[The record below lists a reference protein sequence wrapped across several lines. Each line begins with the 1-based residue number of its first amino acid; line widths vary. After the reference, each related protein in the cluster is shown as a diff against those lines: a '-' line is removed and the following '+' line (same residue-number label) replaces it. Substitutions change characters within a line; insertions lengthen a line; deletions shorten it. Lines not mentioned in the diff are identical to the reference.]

1 VDQTSEL
8 DIYARGAWLFDQEF
22 YLARYHDLTPER
34 LAEAGFASAL
44 DHFRRAGDQARRS
57 PSLFFDPAFYLA
69 QLPEAE
75 AAEAAPAPFRHF
87 VAAIEAGE
95 TERQTSPYFDPAA
108 YHARYHVPP
117 GTGALYNYFAND
129 TPTEFDPLPEFSERY
144 YIARYPDI
152 AAAVESGKLR
162 CGYRH
167 FVTHGVFEQR
177 RPSRDLDLAW
187 YVANNPQVAQD
198 LKVGHARDAFAH
210 FLTIGRKLGFPTKPF
225 DELPSEAHAATLW
238 RVRAEARLPA
248 IVRKG
253 LDFTL
258 AGPPAVSVIII
269 TRDRFPYLLST
280 LASLLPSAPSN
291 GGGIELILI
300 DLGSTDETSM
310 IERFVIGAQV
320 MRFDP
325 TADALRLRNA
335 AIACA
340 SASAILLLH
349 DTAELAPVVLNR
361 ALSRLTSDPSV
372 GAVCGAILRP
382 DGVLL
387 EAGATIDPD
396 GTIRPRFAAQRPT
409 APEAHFVTNVDACSP
424 TFLLLRTDLLNEL
437 GGFDETLCDGGGE
450 TEDLCLRISAAGK
463 RVICDPS
470 ITIQLMIPPEPSPRG
485 DLARLRGRHAQVLT
499 RPRLHGEGRILYID
513 DTIPVRMI
521 GSGFVRSNDLIRTM
535 RRLGFHV
542 TVFSL
547 APPRA
552 GPGTIACEIPDDVE
566 LAETCGLSELPGFL
580 AQRAHG
586 FDIVW
591 IARTHNLDAV
601 RPALQ
606 KFFARL
612 PRKPL
617 VILDTEAIA
626 STRNAVRALLLKEP
640 FNVGAE
646 VRQEFRNATF
656 CERVVAVSGTEAE
669 TLRALGLPNVHV
681 IGHSLAPAPTET
693 PFSERNGMLFIGAI
707 HEQGSPNYDAL
718 SWFVEEVLPL
728 VDQQL
733 TWETR
738 LSIAGY
744 TGPGIDL
751 SRWQRHPRITLLG
764 PVADPAALYASH
776 HIFVA
781 PTRFAAG
788 LPYKLHEAAA
798 LGLPAVTTTLLAGQ
812 LGWTSGQHLLAASC
826 AEPAEFAAHV
836 VRLYRDGSLWHR
848 LRDAALDR
856 LSQDA
861 SPERFEAALSG
872 VLRTG
877 IQIDR
882 EAAEA

>member
-1 VDQTSEL
+1 MDQTSDL

-22 YLARYHDLTPER
+22 YLARHPDLRPEC
-34 LAEAGFASAL
+34 LAAAGFASAL
-44 DHFRRAGDQARRS
+44 DHFRRAGDKAHRS
-57 PSLFFDPAFYLA
+57 PSLFFDPAFYLG
-69 QLPEAE
+69 QLPEGE
-75 AAEAAPAPFRHF
+75 AAEAASAPFRHF
-87 VAAIEAGE
+87 LGAIEAGE
-95 TERQTSPYFDPAA
+95 PERQTSPYFDPAA
-108 YHARYHVPP
+108 YHVRYHVLSR
-117 GTGALYNYFAND
+117 TSALYHYLAND
-129 TPTEFDPLPEFSERY
+129 TPTEFDPLPEFSENFY
-144 YIARYPDI
+144 SARYPDV
-152 AAAVESGKLR
+152 AAAVESGELR

-198 LKVGHARDAFAH
+198 LEAGHVRDAFAH

-225 DELPSEAHAATLW
+225 DELPSEAHAAILW
-238 RVRAEARLPA
+238 RLRAEARLPA
-248 IVRKG
+248 IVRRG

-258 AGPPAVSVIII
+258 TGPAAVSVIIL
-269 TRDRFPYLLST
+269 TRDRFPFLLST
-280 LASLLPSAPSN
+280 LASLLPSAPRK
-291 GGGIELILI
+291 GGGVELILI
-300 DLGSTDETSM
+300 DLGSIDETSM
-310 IERFVIGAQV
+310 IERFVTGAQV
-320 MRFDP
+320 MRFEPGVDP
-325 TADALRLRNA
+325 LRLRNA

-349 DTAELAPVVLNR
+349 DAAELAPVALDR

-382 DGVLL
+382 DGLLL
-387 EAGATIDPD
+387 EAGASIDPD
-396 GTIRPRFAAQRPT
+396 GIILPRFAGQRPT
-409 APEAHFVTNVDACSP
+409 APEVRFVTNVDASSSA
-424 TFLLLRTDLLNEL
+424 FLLFRTDLLNEL
-437 GGFDETLCDGGGE
+437 GGFDETLSDSGVE
-450 TEDLCLRISAAGK
+450 TEDLCLRIAAAGK

-470 ITIQLMIPPEPSPRG
+470 VTIQLMIPPDPSPPA
-485 DLARLRGRHAQVLT
+485 DFAGRHARHTQVLT
-499 RPRLHGEGRILYID
+499 RPRPREGHILYID

-542 TVFSL
+542 TVFPL

-552 GPGTIACEIPDDVE
+552 GPATIACEIPDDVE

-580 AQRAHG
+580 AQHAHS

-591 IARTHNLDAV
+591 IARTHNLDVV
-601 RPALQ
+601 RPALE
-606 KFFARL
+606 KSFAGL
-612 PRKPL
+612 PRKRL

-640 FNVGAE
+640 FNVAAE
-646 VRQEFRNATF
+646 VRQEFRNAAF
-656 CERVVAVSGTEAE
+656 CQRVVAVSGTEAE
-669 TLRALGLPNVHV
+669 TLRALGLPQVHV
-681 IGHSLAPAPTET
+681 IGHSLAPAPAKT
-693 PFSERNGMLFIGAI
+693 PFSERTGMLFIGAI
-707 HEQGSPNYDAL
+707 HEQGSPNYDGL

-733 TWETR
+733 TRETR

-776 HIFVA
+776 RIFVA

-798 LGLPAVTTTLLAGQ
+798 FGLPAVTTTLLAGQ
-812 LGWTSGQHLLAASC
+812 LDWTSGQHLLAASC
-826 AEPAEFAAHV
+826 TEPAEFAAHV
-836 VRLYRDGSLWHR
+836 VQLYRDEALWHR

-861 SPERFEAALSG
+861 SPERFEAALSR

-877 IQIDR
+877 IQIDS

>member
-1 VDQTSEL
+1 VDQTSDL

-22 YLARYHDLTPER
+22 YLARYADLTPER
-34 LAEAGFASAL
+34 LGETGFASAL

-69 QLPEAE
+69 QLPEGE
-75 AAEAAPAPFRHF
+75 AAEAAYAPFRHF
-87 VAAIEAGE
+87 LGAIEAGE
-95 TERQTSPYFDPAA
+95 PERQTSPYFDPAA
-108 YHARYHVPP
+108 YRARYHVPP
-117 GTGALYNYFAND
+117 GTSALYHYLTND
-129 TPTEFDPLPEFSERY
+129 TPTEFDPLPEFSEMY

-152 AAAVESGKLR
+152 AAAIESGELR

-167 FVTHGVFEQR
+167 FVMHGVFEQR
-177 RPSRDLDLAW
+177 RPSRDLNLAW

-198 LKVGHARDAFAH
+198 LNGGHVRDAFAH
-210 FLTIGRKLGFPTKPF
+210 FLTIGRKLGLTTKPF
-225 DELPSEAHAATLW
+225 DELPSEAHAAILW
-238 RVRAEARLPA
+238 RLRAEARLPA

-253 LDFTL
+253 LDFIP

-269 TRDRFPYLLST
+269 THDRFPFLVST
-280 LASLLPSAPSN
+280 LASLLPGAPST

-300 DLGSTDETSM
+300 DLGSSDETSM
-310 IERFVIGAQV
+310 IERFVTGAQV
-320 MRFDP
+320 MRFEPGVDP
-325 TADALRLRNA
+325 LRLRNA

-349 DTAELAPVVLNR
+349 DAAELAPVALDR

-382 DGVLL
+382 DGLLL
-387 EAGATIDPD
+387 EAGASIDPD
-396 GTIRPRFAAQRPT
+396 GIIRPRFAGQRST
-409 APEAHFVTNVDACSP
+409 APEVRFVTNVDASSSA
-424 TFLLLRTDLLNEL
+424 FLLLRTDLLNEL
-437 GGFDETLCDGGGE
+437 GGFDETLSDSGVE
-450 TEDLCLRISAAGK
+450 TEDLCLRITAAGK

-470 ITIQLMIPPEPSPRG
+470 VTIQLMISPDPSPPADFAG
-485 DLARLRGRHAQVLT
+485 LHTRHTQVLT
-499 RPRLHGEGRILYID
+499 RPRPREDHILYID

-535 RRLGFHV
+535 RRLGFHM

-552 GPGTIACEIPDDVE
+552 GPATIACEIPDDVE

-586 FDIVW
+586 FDFVW

-601 RPALQ
+601 RPALE
-606 KFFARL
+606 KSFARL

-626 STRNAVRALLLKEP
+626 STRNAVRALLFKQA
-640 FNVGAE
+640 FNVVAE
-646 VRQEFRNATF
+646 VRREFRNAAF
-656 CERVVAVSGTEAE
+656 CERMVAVSGTEAE
-669 TLRALGLPNVHV
+669 TLRALGVPNVHV
-681 IGHSLAPAPTET
+681 IGHSLAPARTET
-693 PFSERNGMLFIGAI
+693 PFFERTGMLFIGAI

-738 LSIAGY
+738 LSVAGY

-751 SRWQRHPRITLLG
+751 SRWQRHPRITLRG

-776 HIFVA
+776 RIFVA

-798 LGLPAVTTTLLAGQ
+798 FGLPAVTTTLLAGQ
-812 LGWTSGQHLLAASC
+812 LGWTSDQHLLAASC
-826 AEPAEFAAHV
+826 TEPAEFAAHV
-836 VRLYRDGSLWHR
+836 VRLYRDEPLWHR

-861 SPERFEAALSG
+861 SPARFEAALSR
-872 VLRTG
+872 VFRTG